1 MEIVEGTNDAVYY
14 DDKVYMELN
23 NYKGAACVL
32 KLTQDMSKREFEKT
46 FQERA
51 KAPLEKKKT
60 FQNRMGTLNEKMK
73 EVSGI
78 QYLGAPVCILR

>member
-23 NYKGAACVL
+23 NYKGTASVL
-32 KLTQDMSKREFEKT
+32 QLTQDMSKREFEKT
-46 FQERA
+46 FQGRA
-51 KAPLEKKKT
+51 NAPLEKKNT
-60 FQNRMGTLNEKMK
+60 FQNRMGTLNQKMK

-78 QYLGAPVCILR
+78 QYLGAPVCVLR